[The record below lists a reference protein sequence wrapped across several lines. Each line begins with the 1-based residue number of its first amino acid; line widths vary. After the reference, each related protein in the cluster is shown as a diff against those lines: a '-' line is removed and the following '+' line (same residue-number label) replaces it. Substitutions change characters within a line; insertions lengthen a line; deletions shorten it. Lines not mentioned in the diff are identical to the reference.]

1 MQFIEVSMTGAR
13 SAVITLRAARTPMR
27 ITLFPM
33 THLGT
38 PDYYRSVTAC
48 LAGRDLIVAEGVHGR
63 LAAARAL
70 TLAYRLPAHSRRL
83 DLTVEHVDYASLGI
97 PVICPDITAPQFRKR
112 WRALPLLQRLAVWTL
127 LPAFAAAFTLLGTRR
142 ILSRYLATDD
152 LPSHEEEQARQA
164 TRQLTE
170 LILDHRDALL
180 TASLDSVYQ
189 ARHAEDIDVA
199 VVYGAEHMRA
209 LARHLFQR
217 YGYRPRTAEW
227 LTIFEL

>member
-1 MQFIEVSMTGAR
+1 VQLIEVSMTGAR
-13 SAVITLRAARTPMR
+13 SSVITLRAARTPMR

-38 PDYYRSVTAC
+38 PDYYRSVTTH
-48 LAGRDLIVAEGVHGR
+48 LAGRDLIIAEGVYGR

-70 TLAYRLPAHSRRL
+70 TLAYRLPAHSHRL
-83 DLTVEHVDYASLGI
+83 DLTVQHVDYASLGI
-97 PVICPDITAPQFRKR
+97 PIIRPDITAAQFRKR

-127 LPAFAAAFTLLGTRR
+127 LPACAAAFTLLGTRR
-142 ILSRYLATDD
+142 TLSRYLATDD
-152 LPSHEEEQARQA
+152 LPTHEEGQARQA

-180 TASLDSVYQ
+180 IESLDSVYQ

>member
-1 MQFIEVSMTGAR
+1 MTGSTIGIR
-13 SAVITLRAARTPMR
+13 TKGEAALAEYRR
-27 ITLFPM
+27 E
-33 THLGT
+33 GT
-38 PDYYRSVTAC
+38 Q
-48 LAGRDLIVAEGVHGR
+48 GR

-83 DLTVEHVDYASLGI
+83 DLTVQHVDYASLGV
-97 PVICPDITAPQFRKR
+97 PVICPDITAAQFRTR
-112 WRALPLLQRLAVWTL
+112 WRTLPLLQRLAAWTL
-127 LPAFAAAFTLLGTRR
+127 LPACAAAFTLLGTRR
-142 ILSRYLATDD
+142 ILSRYLAADD
-152 LPSHEEEQARQA
+152 LPSHEEVQARRA

-180 TASLDSVYQ
+180 IESLDAVFQ

-209 LARHLFQR
+209 VARHLFQR
-217 YGYRPRTAEW
+217 YGYRPRTADW

>member
-1 MQFIEVSMTGAR
+1 VQLIEVSMTGAR
-13 SAVITLRAARTPMR
+13 SAVITLRAPRTPMR

-38 PDYYRSVTAC
+38 PDYYRSVTAR
-48 LAGRDLIVAEGVHGR
+48 LAGSDLIIAEGISGR

-83 DLTVEHVDYASLGI
+83 GLTVQHIDYASLGI
-97 PVICPDITAPQFRKR
+97 PVIRPDITAPQFRKR
-112 WRALPLLQRLAVWTL
+112 WRSIPLLQRLTIWTL
-127 LPAFAAAFTLLGTRR
+127 IPVFAAAFTLLGTRR
-142 ILSRYLATDD
+142 TLSRYLAADD
-152 LPSHEEEQARQA
+152 LPTHLEEQARQA

-180 TASLDSVYQ
+180 IDSLTTVHQ
-189 ARHAEDIDVA
+189 AHHAEDIDVA
-199 VVYGAEHMRA
+199 VVYGAEHMPA
-209 LARHLFQR
+209 LAHQLLQR

-227 LTIFEL
+227 LTIFDL

>member
-1 MQFIEVSMTGAR
+1 VQLIEVSMTGAR
-13 SAVITLRAARTPMR
+13 SAVITLRAPRTPLR

-38 PDYYRSVTAC
+38 PDYYRSVTAS
-48 LAGRDLIVAEGVHGR
+48 LARRDLIIAEGVPGR

-70 TLAYRLPAHSRRL
+70 TLAYRLPAHSHRL

-97 PVICPDITAPQFRKR
+97 PVIGPDISAAQLRTR

-127 LPAFAAAFTLLGTRR
+127 LPACAAAFTLLGTRR
-142 ILSRYLATDD
+142 TLSRYLATDD
-152 LPSHEEEQARQA
+152 LPSYEEDQARQA
-164 TRQLTE
+164 TGQLTE

-189 ARHAEDIDVA
+189 ARHAEEIDVA
-199 VVYGAEHMRA
+199 VVYGAGHMRA
-209 LARHLFQR
+209 VVRHLFQR

-227 LTIFEL
+227 LTIYEL